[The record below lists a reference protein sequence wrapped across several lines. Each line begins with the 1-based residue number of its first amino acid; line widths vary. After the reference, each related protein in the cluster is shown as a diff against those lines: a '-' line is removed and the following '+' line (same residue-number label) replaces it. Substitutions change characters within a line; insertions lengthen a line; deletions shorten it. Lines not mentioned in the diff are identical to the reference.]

1 MCRLTTP
8 PPSLPLGQFPK
19 SFDFVVYGEGCN
31 LLVEIKG
38 RRVARRRDGSS
49 TRRLESWVAADD
61 VASMQAWEG
70 LFGPEFR
77 AVFLFMYLHEDAP
90 ADGLFEEIV
99 RHKDHWYALRALAVR
114 DYARLMR
121 VRSPRWGTV
130 HLPAAAFD
138 RLSHP
143 FRGSLL
149 TDQAPGPD
157 APAMEPIRAH

>member
-1 MCRLTTP
+1 MP
-8 PPSLPLGQFPK
+8 APSLEEQASLK
-19 SFDFVVYGEGCN
+19 SFDFVVYGQGCN

-38 RRVARRRDGSS
+38 RRAARRRDGSAG
-49 TRRLESWVAADD
+49 RLESWVAAED

-77 AVFLFMYLHEDAP
+77 AVFLFMYCHDELP

-99 RHKDHWYALRALAVR
+99 RHREHWYALRALAVR

-130 HLPAAAFD
+130 HLPAAAFNS
-138 RLSHP
+138 LSHP
-143 FRGSLL
+143 FRASLL
-149 TDQAPGPD
+149 TGDTLGLD
-157 APAMEPIRAH
+157 APAMEPITRR